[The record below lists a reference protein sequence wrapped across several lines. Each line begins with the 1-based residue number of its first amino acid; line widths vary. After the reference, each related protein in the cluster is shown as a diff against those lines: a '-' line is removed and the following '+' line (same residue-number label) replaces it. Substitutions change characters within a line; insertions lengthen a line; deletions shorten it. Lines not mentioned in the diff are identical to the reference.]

1 MSGRKCGDRLY
12 DEGKAIGEVVT
23 ISRDKAHA
31 GGVAVRQDA
40 EAIMLDLV
48 NPAGAS
54 RRLFSGARQAR
65 LKARPGRIG
74 AQTAPELTR
83 Y

>member
-23 ISRDKAHA
+23 IPRDKAHA
-31 GGVAVRQDA
+31 GSVAPSDDA
-40 EAIMLDLV
+40 EAVVLDLV
-48 NPAGAS
+48 NPVAAS
-54 RRLFSGARQAR
+54 RRLFSEARQAG

-74 AQTAPELTR
+74 AQTAP
-83 Y
+83 